1 MNEILAQLVPW
12 SNSPPLITH
21 SQVLVN
27 MEPNR
32 TQYPTALQ
40 PMDYMESMDCMELDQ
55 TRSENSHLKEEH
67 DLNNNYEV
75 DRNANGDSKEDIDGT
90 VSTQRLC
97 QERGVSHDYTTAP
110 GCSVNQVSL
119 NGERRGRNILIER
132 NQLVSFSS
140 NFFYG
145 LCT

>member
-1 MNEILAQLVPW
+1 
-12 SNSPPLITH
+12 
-21 SQVLVN
+21 

-40 PMDYMESMDCMELDQ
+40 PVDYMEPMDCMEPDQ
-55 TRSENSHLKEEH
+55 TRSENCHLKEEH

-90 VSTQRLC
+90 VSTPRLC

-110 GCSVNQVSL
+110 GRAVNHLSL
-119 NGERRGRNILIER
+119 NGERRGRNVLIER
-132 NQLVSFSS
+132 NEPVSFSS
-140 NFFYG
+140 HFFFLLWVMYVRVPSHRPPG
-145 LCT
+145 IRSLF